1 MKVQLTLFALA
12 RELCGREM
20 IEVELANAGPIGDL
34 RTALAVEMP
43 DLSALL
49 GSSVFAVGVEYVP
62 DEFTLSEGVEVAC
75 IPPVSGG

>member
-1 MKVQLTLFALA
+1 MLFAA
-12 RELCGREM
+12 TRELRGKEV
-20 IEVELANAGPIGDL
+20 IEIELVNGGTIGDL
-34 RTALAVEMP
+34 RTALAAEMP